1 MIIQGSVLC
10 VIVPAD
16 AVDLDSGGNGGGG
29 GARDKVPQGG
39 RHWGPAFVSGGDVTI
54 LTQNSWFRNKR
65 LLCVTLYIN
74 LYDNNTSYI
83 SCYYNK

>member
-1 MIIQGSVLC
+1 MIIQGSVFC

-39 RHWGPAFVSGGDVTI
+39 RHWGPAFVGGGDVTI
-54 LTQNSWFRNKR
+54 LTQNS
-65 LLCVTLYIN
+65 
-74 LYDNNTSYI
+74 
-83 SCYYNK
+83 